1 MPQVVVWR
9 KGIDTARF
17 HPKFRSEEMRAKLTG
32 GHSEAPLLLYVG
44 RLAREK
50 RIQDLKPL
58 LARFPGARLA
68 LVGTGPHEGELKE
81 LFQGSNCVFTGQ
93 LSGQELSAA
102 FASAGVIV
110 IPSDSGTLG
119 FVVLEAMAC
128 ILMATSISSQFF
140 VFFFFK
146 LNKSERLVRY
156 A

>member
-1 MPQVVVWR
+1 MWR

-81 LFQGSNCVFTGQ
+81 LFQGSNCVFTGVFVM
-93 LSGQELSAA
+93 L
-102 FASAGVIV
+102 
-110 IPSDSGTLG
+110 SDSGTLG
-119 FVVLEAMAC
+119 FVVLEAMAS
-128 ILMATSISSQFF
+128 ILMATLISSQIFSFF
-140 VFFFFK
+140 
-146 LNKSERLVRY
+146 LN
-156 A
+156 

>member
-44 RLAREK
+44 RLAREQ

-68 LVGTGPHEGELKE
+68 LVGTGPREGELKE
-81 LFQGSNCVFTGQ
+81 LFQASNCVPHGQ
-93 LSGQELSAA
+93 AERQGAQRSLRVGGRARDA
-102 FASAGVIV
+102 
-110 IPSDSGTLG
+110 LG
-119 FVVLEAMAC
+119 LVDARLRRARGHGAHPHGNFNFLADF
-128 ILMATSISSQFF
+128 LFF
-140 VFFFFK
+140 
-146 LNKSERLVRY
+146 
-156 A
+156 

>member
-1 MPQVVVWR
+1 MPRVVVRR

-17 HPKFRSEEMRAKLTG
+17 HPEFRSEEMRAKLMG
-32 GHSEAPLLLYVG
+32 GHPEAPQLLYMG
-44 RLAREK
+44 RLAQEK
-50 RIQDLKPL
+50 LIQDLKPL

-68 LVGTGPHEGELKE
+68 LVGTGLHEGELKE

-102 FASAGVIV
+102 FGSAGVIV

-146 LNKSERLVRY
+146 LNKSERPVRY